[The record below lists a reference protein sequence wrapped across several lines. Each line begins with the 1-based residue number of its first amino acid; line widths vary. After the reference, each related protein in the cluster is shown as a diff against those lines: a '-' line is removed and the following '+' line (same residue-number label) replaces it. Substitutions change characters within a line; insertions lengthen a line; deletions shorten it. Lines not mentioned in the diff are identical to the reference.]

1 MTGRIE
7 THWFENEY
15 VNLPRTLFHRIT
27 VPFEPFDAGLDYVS
41 QPESTELCYEW
52 LDLKLDDVAALDG
65 LDLSKAN
72 YPDAEASIYL
82 GAAHNPVDVQQFAI
96 HIVEPGVFRVDARID
111 IVFEFEGVGKNEGFK
126 FSTELKL
133 GEMA

>member
-15 VNLPRTLFHRIT
+15 VNLPLTLFHRIT
-27 VPFEPFDAGLDYVS
+27 IPFEPFDSGLDYVS

-52 LDLKLDDVAALDG
+52 LQLDLADVAVLDG
-65 LDLSKAN
+65 LDLSKVN

-96 HIVEPGVFRVDARID
+96 HSVEPRVFRVDARID
-111 IVFEFEGVGKNEGFK
+111 IVFEFEGVGKNERFE
-126 FSTELKL
+126 FNTELKM
-133 GEMA
+133 GETA